1 MRNLWIVG
9 LVVAIALSGIVVV
22 VPTARAVTTKPTWST
37 GDYWAYNVTG
47 ASATLP
53 ASGTLRSDVVSTSDS
68 AVVDGITYPSFRL
81 STVAR
86 LAAVSPFGGVY
97 INLTGNTWYRI
108 SDLSMV
114 KQDLSGTEEI
124 PGVGTFALTEQVA
137 WSPPQDIQWP
147 LSTGSTWATAN
158 WMNVTLTVFTI
169 PVYQNT
175 SLRTNWVVDTD
186 TPTTVPAGTF
196 PTTPLR
202 GTDATGA
209 ENISYWSP
217 DVGNF
222 VLQRVLDRTA
232 VETQRIELTAY
243 RYAFAQDTAPP
254 TITGV
259 TATPSPQDAGGSVT
273 IGATVTDD
281 TQVASVFA
289 NVTVPGGTHVNAS
302 MTAGAGNRW
311 TNAQTW
317 SVVGVHDFVIWASDV
332 AGKWASLAGSFTIR
346 QPDTEKPVITHT
358 PPAGTIYT
366 DTAITITATVTD
378 NVAVSEVRIDFTN
391 ATGVHQ
397 NLTMSNGTGGTTYT
411 YTIPA
416 QGVAGT
422 VAYKIY
428 AVDPTGNVA
437 VTQQYS
443 LTIQTPSGI
452 SGYLVPILIV
462 IILVVVLAVA
472 VVLWR
477 RKKKGASSQ
486 AEPPAAPP
494 PMSPPPPP

>member
-9 LVVAIALSGIVVV
+9 LVVAIALSSVVVV
-22 VPTARAVTTKPTWST
+22 VPTARAVTTRPQWSM
-37 GDYWAYNVTG
+37 GDYWAYDVNGT
-47 ASATLP
+47 SPTLP
-53 ASGTLRSDVVSTSDS
+53 ASGTLRETVVSLSDS
-68 AVVDGITYPSFRL
+68 AVVDGVTYPSYK
-81 STVAR
+81 
-86 LAAVSPFGGVY
+86 LAVVTHLVIPSPTNSIYV
-97 INLTGNTWYRI
+97 NMTGNAWYRI
-108 SDLSMV
+108 SDLSLVREDM
-114 KQDLSGTEEI
+114 SGTFEVSGFPLSADERS
-124 PGVGTFALTEQVA
+124 T

-147 LSTGSTWATAN
+147 LSTGNTWSTMGWSNTTITAG
-158 WMNVTLTVFTI
+158 VITLVNSS
-169 PVYQNT
+169 YYA
-175 SLRTNWVVDTD
+175 RTNWVVEADQS
-186 TPTTVPAGTF
+186 TTVSAGTF
-196 PTTPLR
+196 TTTPLH
-202 GTDATGA
+202 GYDAGGS

-217 DVGNF
+217 DAGNF
-222 VLQRVLDRTA
+222 VLQRFVAGTDI
-232 VETQRIELTAY
+232 QRVELTSY
-243 RYAFAQDTAPP
+243 RYAFVQDTAPP
-254 TITGV
+254 AITGV
-259 TATPSPQDAGGSVT
+259 TATPSPQDAGKTVT

-281 TQVASVFA
+281 IQVASVFV

-317 SVVGVHDFVIWASDV
+317 SVVGVHNFVIWASDV
-332 AGKWASLAGSFTIR
+332 VGKWASLAGSFTIR

-358 PPAGTIYT
+358 PPGGTIYT

-378 NVAVSEVRIDFTN
+378 NVAVSEVRLDFTN

-411 YTIPA
+411 FTIPA

-428 AVDPTGNVA
+428 AVDPSGNVA

-486 AEPPAAPP
+486 QAEPPAAPP
-494 PMSPPPPP
+494 PATPPPP